1 VRFKLDLLLV
11 MGCLALVGCSG
22 DMPSVTVNTAHGQT
36 PIYTPAAQSTGSL
49 AAPPQIE
56 QPTASLATDR
66 SGTYAGTA
74 VPLDTGGGMCIK
86 TRTVSGFTVRGK
98 SVRFGSFRGTLD
110 ANGGV
115 QMFAG
120 QHWIVGQFEGAVFA
134 GQLDMTQSG
143 LGRGGFGAR
152 GCSYLLNLQ
161 RIGA

>member
-1 VRFKLDLLLV
+1 
-11 MGCLALVGCSG
+11 
-22 DMPSVTVNTAHGQT
+22 MPSVTLNTAHGQM
-36 PIYTPAAQSTGSL
+36 PIYTPTAQAPGGL

-56 QPTASLATDR
+56 QPAVPPASPVADR
-66 SGTYAGTA
+66 SGSYAGTA

-86 TRTVSGFTVRGK
+86 TRKVSGFTVHGK

-120 QHWIVGQFEGAVFA
+120 QHWIVGQFEGADFA
-134 GQLDMTQSG
+134 GQLDMTQTGSI
-143 LGRGGFGAR
+143 RGGFGAR

-161 RIGA
+161 RVGA